1 MFEEELSMLREGP
14 VFKEGSLPL
23 ARTWQHMKNYKYLNA
38 HHNAYFST
46 FVGPG
51 RGSGLCLENK
61 MLRGLFHE
69 TKTTIMKE
77 MRIYS
82 A

>member
-1 MFEEELSMLREGP
+1 MLEEELSMLREGP

-23 ARTWQHMKNYKYLNA
+23 ARTWQHMKNYKYLKA

-46 FVGPG
+46 FVGLG
-51 RGSGLCLENK
+51 GGSGFYAWKIKCCE
-61 MLRGLFHE
+61 
-69 TKTTIMKE
+69 TTIMTE
-77 MRIYS
+77 MRIYG